1 MKEWAAD
8 LLTLITGEASLRR
21 EAVVKRMEAAVRALG
36 FEYFFYL
43 RRGPLPLTNPKLFVV
58 DNYPPPWRARY
69 EQAGYLQIDPT
80 LMHARG
86 STAPLLWSD
95 AVFRDAPQLR
105 EEAQAWGLRHGWTQ
119 STLDGYGVRGVLSL
133 VRADPAL
140 TPEEMEAKELSMS
153 WLAQIAH
160 AVLPRSF
167 DARRRKPDCHA
178 ALTRRETDV
187 LKWHGD
193 GKTAGEIS
201 EILSISVDTVK
212 FHTRNAAEK
221 LGTSNKTAAVVRA
234 AMLGLLN

>member
-1 MKEWAAD
+1 MMDWAAD
-8 LLTLITGEASLRR
+8 LLMVVASDATLHRDTAI
-21 EAVVKRMEAAVRALG
+21 KRMEAAVHALG

-43 RRGPLPLTNPKLFVV
+43 RRGPLPLTNPRLLVI
-58 DNYPPPWRARY
+58 DNYPESWRARY
-69 EQAGYLQIDPT
+69 EQAGYLEIDPT
-80 LMHARG
+80 IRHARN
-86 STAPLLWSD
+86 STAPLVWSD
-95 AVFRDAPQLR
+95 EAFADAPALR
-105 EEAQAWGLRHGWTQ
+105 AEAQAMGLRFGWTQ
-119 STLDGYGVRGVLSL
+119 ATIDGYGIRGILSL
-133 VRADPAL
+133 VRGDPPL
-140 TPEEMEAKELSMS
+140 TASELETKELSMS
-153 WLAQIAH
+153 WLAQTAH
-160 AVLPRSF
+160 AVLPRSY
-167 DARRRKPDCHA
+167 APPRRRTKSCT